1 MASSLSGTRL
11 EENGVDIRPE
21 ENGVGLSG
29 KDGGQQIFSKRD
41 LSQWGSDQGE
51 CGLWGSHGFVM
62 SCMFLASNSSSR
74 RGSSWI
80 SRSLGSDQQGLRLP
94 IGSARAV
101 SSSLWSD
108 CPPSMQWAWCGSR
121 KSQGYWKWS
130 LCCLRGQG
138 LEEEMGQ
145 Q

>member
-94 IGSARAV
+94 IGTLSPCLEVPGQCPALSGVTVPQACNGLGVGAGRARDTGNGVSAV
-101 SSSLWSD
+101 SED
-108 CPPSMQWAWCGSR
+108 RA
-121 KSQGYWKWS
+121 
-130 LCCLRGQG
+130 
-138 LEEEMGQ
+138 
-145 Q
+145 